1 MTELIQGL
9 VSGLI
14 WSAILGSCLI
24 AIAAVITATAS
35 VGGRISDTAP
45 GTVRDD
51 DESPIPQMPRPAATA
66 ILHPTRPGPR
76 PSSRRVRAGN
86 NDKAGLPS
94 TSELGSAR

>member
-1 MTELIQGL
+1 MTELIHGL

-35 VGGRISDTAP
+35 VGGRVSDTAA
-45 GTVRDD
+45 GTARAV
-51 DESPIPQMPRPAATA
+51 DESPIPQTPRPAATA
-66 ILHPTRPGPR
+66 IRNPTRPGPQ

-86 NDKAGLPS
+86 NDKAGFRS
-94 TSELGSAR
+94 TSGLGSPR